1 MAGAAP
7 TLQAEATLADGLGV
21 AALLALVALAAWRAP
36 WWKLRGDAEAQH
48 VLFAGIAAALLARAS
63 GIEPVPGLAL
73 HFLIAP
79 AACLLYGPA
88 VAILVGVLASVV
100 AALAG
105 WPMAGPVLLDPW
117 LSAVLPVAAMQ
128 GLLRLAQRRLPPN
141 TMVFVMLNAF
151 GGAAL
156 AVLAAG
162 LARAALLASGL
173 VGPGAGRASEGAV
186 AGLLA
191 ALPLQMFAEAFLTGG
206 LLAIVVAYR
215 PRWCASFDDARYLAP
230 PRGDAGDGRGGGDG
244 PG

>member
-7 TLQAEATLADGLGV
+7 TLPAEATLADGLGV

-105 WPMAGPVLLDPW
+105 WPMAGPALLDPW

-156 AVLAAG
+156 AV
-162 LARAALLASGL
+162 
-173 VGPGAGRASEGAV
+173 
-186 AGLLA
+186 LA

-230 PRGDAGDGRGGGDG
+230 PRGDAGDGRGGGGG

>member
-1 MAGAAP
+1 MAAAAP
-7 TLQAEATLADGLGV
+7 TLLGAATPADGLGV
-21 AALLALVALAAWRAP
+21 AALLALVAIAAWRSP

-48 VLFAGIAAALLARAS
+48 VLFAGLAAALLARAA

-73 HFLIAP
+73 HFLVAP

-88 VAILVGVLASVV
+88 VAILVGVLASLV

-105 WPMAGPVLLDPW
+105 WPMAGPALLDPW
-117 LSAVLPVAAMQ
+117 LSALLPVAVVQ
-128 GLLRLAQRRLPPN
+128 GLLRLAQRRLPAN

-173 VGPGAGRASEGAV
+173 VGPGGGRAADEAV
-186 AGLLA
+186 TLLLA

-215 PRWCASFDDARYLAP
+215 PRWCASFEDARYLAA
-230 PRGDAGDGRGGGDG
+230 PRGDGDAG
-244 PG
+244 